1 MPRDKVIHFPGG
13 GEGSVTPIDEGDL
26 VSLVPRDKAFL
37 LTLASIVV
45 QGQLDAA
52 HVVALSNL
60 GEVRGVAEDEN
71 GEQREVEIEVD
82 PQFLARQ
89 LSLKQATTAAKIK
102 AIGEA
107 LGREADEIAA
117 RLLGLV

>member
-1 MPRDKVIHFPGG
+1 MPRDKVI
-13 GEGSVTPIDEGDL
+13 L
-26 VSLVPRDKAFL
+26 SLVPRDKAFL
-37 LTLASIVV
+37 LALASIVV

-60 GEVRGVAEDEN
+60 VKFRGVAEDEN
-71 GEQREVEIEVD
+71 GKQREVEIEVD
-82 PQFLARQ
+82 PPFIARQ
-89 LSLKQATTAAKIK
+89 LSVKQAMASAKIK